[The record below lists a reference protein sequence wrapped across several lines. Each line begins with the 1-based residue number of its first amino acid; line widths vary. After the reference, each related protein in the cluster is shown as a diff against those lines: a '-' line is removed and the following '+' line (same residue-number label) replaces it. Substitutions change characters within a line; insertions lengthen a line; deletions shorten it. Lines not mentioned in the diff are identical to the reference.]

1 MLTLAFFII
10 FFKIFGSMNDIQLTM
25 FSSPDDRPKYASLQ
39 AILYGP
45 YLLAGHSEGDWNI
58 TKTAK
63 SLSDWITPIPVS
75 YNSHLVTFSKESRKS
90 KFVLTSSNPSNI
102 TMEKFHKF
110 GTDTAVRAT
119 FRLIILEDSSSLKYS
134 SYGDFVGKSVML
146 EPFSHPGML
155 VAPKGKHHELVV
167 TNSSR
172 AEGSSVFRLVSG
184 LDGKDNTVSL
194 ESKSHKGCYVY
205 SLKSGKSMTL
215 RCHKKS
221 KKPKFNHAVSFVM
234 EKGKSKYHP
243 ISFVAKGTNRNY
255 LLEPLL
261 SFRDEFYTVYFNIQA

>member
-1 MLTLAFFII
+1 
-10 FFKIFGSMNDIQLTM
+10 MNDQLTM

-58 TKTAK
+58 TETAK
-63 SLSDWITPIPVS
+63 SLSDWITPIPAS

-90 KFVLTSSNPSNI
+90 KFVLTSSNSSFI
-102 TMEKFHKF
+102 TMEKFHTF

-119 FRLIILEDSSSLKYS
+119 LRLIILKDSSSSERS
-134 SYGDFVGKSVML
+134 SHRDFIGKSVML
-146 EPFSHPGML
+146 EPFGNPGML
-155 VAPKGKHHELVV
+155 VVTKGKHHELVV

-172 AEGSSVFRLVSG
+172 AFGKHHELAVTNSSRAQGSSVFRIVSG
-184 LDGKDNTVSL
+184 LDGKNNTVSL

-205 SLKSGKSMTL
+205 SLNSGKKMTL

-221 KKPKFNHAVSFVM
+221 KKAKFNHAVSFVM

-243 ISFVAKGTNRNY
+243 ISFVAKGANRNY

-261 SFRDEFYTVYFNIQA
+261 SFRDESYTVYFNIQA